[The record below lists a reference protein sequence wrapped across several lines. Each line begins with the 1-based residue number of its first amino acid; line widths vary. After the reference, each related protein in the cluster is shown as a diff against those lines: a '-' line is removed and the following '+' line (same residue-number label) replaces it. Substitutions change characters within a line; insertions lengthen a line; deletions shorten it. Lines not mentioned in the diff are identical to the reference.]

1 MRARR
6 PSFTRTL
13 TALVLALSFGI
24 SSAESLRADVHDG
37 DATHE
42 ELLQVDGE
50 VRHGALHRSH
60 GDNGTFE
67 NSENQLVHAA
77 DDAGDHPGESI
88 PGESGHDVHTCH
100 LAHLHGI
107 SFPSCLDNE
116 LMNAPHCTLPSASNE
131 QLPVGRVTEPQY
143 RPPII

>member
-1 MRARR
+1 MRTRR

-42 ELLQVDGE
+42 ELVQVDGE
-50 VRHGALHRSH
+50 VRHGALHRAH
-60 GDNGTFE
+60 GDNGTIA
-67 NSENQLVHAA
+67 NSAIQMGSAL
-77 DDAGDHPGESI
+77 DDSGDHPGESI
-88 PGESGHDVHTCH
+88 SGESGHDIHTCH
-100 LAHLHGI
+100 FAHLHGI
-107 SFPSCLDNE
+107 SFPTSLENVLLD
-116 LMNAPHCTLPSASNE
+116 APHCALPSASNE